1 KSRRFP
7 PRSRS
12 SAPDRGP
19 DQVFSYGIGH
29 SLRPPFMRS
38 DFPGSVARRERAN
51 LIVILIWLFF
61 IFFTSFIELSVFVR
75 ILELMLGVPTAF
87 GDTVSVSQARPPPAI
102 DFECSQLF
110 RASSSR
116 LTGPRVPQKPAPWL
130 RQMRSETT
138 VGLLRKSTVYGLNGH
153 RRRPL
158 PVHGL

>member
-1 KSRRFP
+1 
-7 PRSRS
+7 
-12 SAPDRGP
+12 
-19 DQVFSYGIGH
+19 
-29 SLRPPFMRS
+29 
-38 DFPGSVARRERAN
+38 
-51 LIVILIWLFF
+51 
-61 IFFTSFIELSVFVR
+61 VFVR

-87 GDTVSVSQARPPPAI
+87 GDTVSVSQARTPPAI

-158 PVHGL
+158 PVHGLRVRGAAGRSWVYRRDCGYPQAFELRLGRVRSRLL